1 MPYSDI
7 QKMQACEL
15 VKQHKGVIDE
25 AILDEIRREIDE
37 PKLPKMTV
45 WRWWK
50 HYQIV
55 AGQPVEEPKA
65 PGKTDG
71 YVGVTFPSAS
81 SDVTDVTGE
90 SLDDKLE
97 RAAHKLIDHAL
108 RDELLLWTSS
118 KDAISAAT
126 EAIKTMRLLRGMPTE
141 ILAVL
146 PELVEVIRRKG
157 YDPAQAIKTMH
168 NQFAALPDA
177 PAPLTD
183 VHGVN

>member
-1 MPYSDI
+1 MPYTDI
-7 QKMQACEL
+7 QRVQACDL
-15 VKQHKGVIDE
+15 VNQHNGVIDE
-25 AILDEIRREIDE
+25 QTLAVIRKALDE

-55 AGQPVEEPKA
+55 SAPPDEQPK
-65 PGKTDG
+65 
-71 YVGVTFPSAS
+71 SAS
-81 SDVTDVTGE
+81 VTPSTGAPDVTDVTGE

-97 RAAHKLIDHAL
+97 RAAHKLINHAL

-118 KDAISAAT
+118 KDAIAAAAT
-126 EAIKTMRLLRGMPTE
+126 AIQTMRLLRGMPTE
-141 ILAVL
+141 ILQVL
-146 PELVEVIRRKG
+146 PDLVEVIRRKG
-157 YDPAQAIKTMH
+157 YDPAQAIQTMR

-177 PAPLTD
+177 PVPITD